1 MVLHTFFWTTT
12 HQLFIKFFGKW
23 SALSAR
29 EQRIMRTNQPV
40 WKKISVG
47 RHTTFLF
54 FLLLSSSFRPD
65 TSDAAFIDTSKDSWG
80 VLGGYG
86 QSFPGWG
93 QTSQRVKTI
102 DLVPR
107 YNHLIFDD
115 IGSGWYRGFHSIL
128 LEVPLHLVISPDV
141 SSMIGMN
148 FLACYTFTAAQ
159 EMRPYLFGGG
169 GPVYSFA
176 DIPGMGDDLNGNYQ
190 FGIGLEYATSQSHNV
205 LLELRYHHISN
216 GGSEE
221 PNDPLN
227 SAKLLI
233 GVTF

>member
-1 MVLHTFFWTTT
+1 MVLHPFFWTTT
-12 HQLFIKFFGKW
+12 HRLFGKFFGRW
-23 SALSAR
+23 PTLSAR
-29 EQRIMRTNQPV
+29 ELKTMRTEQPV
-40 WKKISVG
+40 WKKIPVG
-47 RHTTFLF
+47 RHATFLF
-54 FLLLSSSFRPD
+54 FLLLSSAFRPD
-65 TSDAAFIDTSKDSWG
+65 TSDAAVIDTSRDSWG

-128 LEVPLHLVISPDV
+128 LEAPLHLVVSPDV

-148 FLACYTFTAAQ
+148 FLACYTFTAGQ

-176 DIPGMGDDLNGNYQ
+176 DIPGMGDELNGNYQ
-190 FGIGLEYATSQSHNV
+190 FGIGLEYEKNQSHN
-205 LLELRYHHISN
+205 LLFELRYHHISN

-233 GVTF
+233 GITF

>member
-1 MVLHTFFWTTT
+1 MSNHHSLWKKQFNNRHAAILLLVFFLTS
-12 HQLFIKFFGKW
+12 QV
-23 SALSAR
+23 
-29 EQRIMRTNQPV
+29 IMRTDSAN
-40 WKKISVG
+40 
-47 RHTTFLF
+47 
-54 FLLLSSSFRPD
+54 
-65 TSDAAFIDTSKDSWG
+65 AAAIDTSKDTWA

-93 QTSQRVKTI
+93 QTTQRVETI

-107 YNHLIFDD
+107 YTHIIFDD

-128 LEVPLHLVISPDV
+128 VEVPVHFVVSPDT
-141 SSMIGMN
+141 STMLGMN
-148 FLACYTFTAAQ
+148 FLACYTFTADQ
-159 EMRPYLFGGG
+159 TIHPYLFGGG

-176 DIPGMGDDLNGNYQ
+176 DVPGMGAELNGNYQ
-190 FGIGLEYATSQSHNV
+190 FGIGMEYEMDKNYNL
-205 LLELRYHHISN
+205 LLEMRYHHISN

-227 SAKLLI
+227 SCKLLV

>member
-1 MVLHTFFWTTT
+1 MSNHQSLWKKQFNSRHAAILLLVFFLTS
-12 HQLFIKFFGKW
+12 QV
-23 SALSAR
+23 
-29 EQRIMRTNQPV
+29 IMRTDSAN
-40 WKKISVG
+40 
-47 RHTTFLF
+47 
-54 FLLLSSSFRPD
+54 
-65 TSDAAFIDTSKDSWG
+65 AAAIDTSKDTWA

-93 QTSQRVKTI
+93 QTTQRVETI

-107 YNHLIFDD
+107 YTHIIFDD

-128 LEVPLHLVISPDV
+128 VEVPVHFVVSPDT
-141 SSMIGMN
+141 STMLGMN
-148 FLACYTFTAAQ
+148 FLACYTFTADQ
-159 EMRPYLFGGG
+159 TIHPYLFGGG

-176 DIPGMGDDLNGNYQ
+176 DVPGMGAELNGNYQ
-190 FGIGLEYATSQSHNV
+190 FGIGMEYEMDKNYNL
-205 LLELRYHHISN
+205 LLEMRYHHISN

-227 SAKLLI
+227 SCKLLV

>member
-1 MVLHTFFWTTT
+1 MVLHPFFRTNT
-12 HQLFIKFFGKW
+12 HRLFNNFFGKW
-23 SALSAR
+23 PALSAR
-29 EQRIMRTNQPV
+29 EQKTMRTDQTV
-40 WKKISVG
+40 WKKIPVG

-54 FLLLSSSFRPD
+54 FLLLSSAFRPA
-65 TSDAAFIDTSKDSWG
+65 TADATFIDTSKDSWG

-107 YNHLIFDD
+107 YTHLIFDD

-128 LEVPLHLVISPDV
+128 LEVPFHLVVSPDV

-148 FLACYTFTAAQ
+148 FLACYTFTAGQ

-176 DIPGMGDDLNGNYQ
+176 DIPGMGAELNGNYQ
-190 FGIGLEYATSQSHNV
+190 FGIGLEYATSQSHNL